1 MPKYIICDP
10 DSGEIVYYGGKLSD
24 PLTPKKQSLIDAGHI
39 IKRVENLRG
48 ANAGVVEHMKWDGEK
63 VVRKSDNELAAMKAK
78 VDSDEAETRKEYLRK
93 LKAELASVEIP

>member
-1 MPKYIICDP
+1 MPKYIVCDP
-10 DSGEIVYYGGKLSD
+10 DSGEIVYYGGKLSK
-24 PLTPKKQSLIDAGHI
+24 PLTPKKQSLIDGGYI

-48 ANAGVVEHMKWDGEK
+48 EKAGAIEYMKWDGKK

-78 VDSDEAETRKEYLRK
+78 VDSDEAEARKEYLRK